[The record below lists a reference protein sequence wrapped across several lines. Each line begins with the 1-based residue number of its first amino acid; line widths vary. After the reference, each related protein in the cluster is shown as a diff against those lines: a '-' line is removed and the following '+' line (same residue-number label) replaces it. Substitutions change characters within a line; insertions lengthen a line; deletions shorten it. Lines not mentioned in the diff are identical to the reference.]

1 MASLLSKTFKTPFL
15 LKLYISRLS
24 RVCFFISSSSRAQ
37 GSKAVREDIEGNQN
51 GLDMPNDGRP
61 VKAVDSVGDTEIS
74 TRNRGVADEETKGP
88 NSNTTSDEDDPN
100 IQDLRRRAGGYD
112 LDPQR

>member
-15 LKLYISRLS
+15 LKLYIARLS
-24 RVCFFISSSSRAQ
+24 RVCFFISSSSKA
-37 GSKAVREDIEGNQN
+37 SKAVREDIEGNQN

-61 VKAVDSVGDTEIS
+61 VKADSVGDTEIS